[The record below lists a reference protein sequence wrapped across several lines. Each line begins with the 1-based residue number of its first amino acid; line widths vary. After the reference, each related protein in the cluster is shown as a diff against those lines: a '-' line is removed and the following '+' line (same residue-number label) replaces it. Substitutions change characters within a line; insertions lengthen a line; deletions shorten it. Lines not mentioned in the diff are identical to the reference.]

1 MKKLIYII
9 GLSLVLTGCTY
20 ETGEYEENYNSF
32 PEDINYEGYSSS
44 EGGYLNED
52 MKLVIKDINALTE
65 KYKDKDNIDEMGADS
80 LYINIYEDSIGWID
94 DIAFNNYDMRNS
106 DYFNE
111 LIEVLDRSIA
121 EGLSDY
127 VSQVRGQELED
138 KGLITRKI
146 GRTVVYAE
154 DRGDE
159 GANYIQVKINLLDIK
174 DQYYREV
181 FESISDGKYI
191 VGKVLMG
198 HELNLI
204 DFANI
209 SSDESMYPYDNLN
222 IRYNM
227 FFKDKDFKKVN
238 ILIQGE
244 NNEEMPY
251 DDVGVFINL
260 LNNLDIKEQDEKDI
274 LVNEYKNA
282 LKDKDKTKDMS
293 FDNYNLLIK
302 SGKGDTY
309 TGNDRKLVYFS
320 LQAK

>member
-1 MKKLIYII
+1 
-9 GLSLVLTGCTY
+9 
-20 ETGEYEENYNSF
+20 
-32 PEDINYEGYSSS
+32 
-44 EGGYLNED
+44 
-52 MKLVIKDINALTE
+52 
-65 KYKDKDNIDEMGADS
+65 
-80 LYINIYEDSIGWID
+80 
-94 DIAFNNYDMRNS
+94 
-106 DYFNE
+106 
-111 LIEVLDRSIA
+111 
-121 EGLSDY
+121 
-127 VSQVRGQELED
+127 
-138 KGLITRKI
+138 
-146 GRTVVYAE
+146 
-154 DRGDE
+154 
-159 GANYIQVKINLLDIK
+159 
-174 DQYYREV
+174 
-181 FESISDGKYI
+181 
-191 VGKVLMG
+191 MG

>member
-159 GANYIQVKINLLDIK
+159 GANYI
-174 DQYYREV
+174 
-181 FESISDGKYI
+181 
-191 VGKVLMG
+191 
-198 HELNLI
+198 
-204 DFANI
+204 
-209 SSDESMYPYDNLN
+209 
-222 IRYNM
+222 
-227 FFKDKDFKKVN
+227 
-238 ILIQGE
+238 
-244 NNEEMPY
+244 
-251 DDVGVFINL
+251 
-260 LNNLDIKEQDEKDI
+260 
-274 LVNEYKNA
+274 
-282 LKDKDKTKDMS
+282 
-293 FDNYNLLIK
+293 
-302 SGKGDTY
+302 
-309 TGNDRKLVYFS
+309 
-320 LQAK
+320 

>member
-32 PEDINYEGYSSS
+32 PEDINYEGYRSS

-191 VGKVLMG
+191 VGR
-198 HELNLI
+198 
-204 DFANI
+204 
-209 SSDESMYPYDNLN
+209 S
-222 IRYNM
+222 
-227 FFKDKDFKKVN
+227 
-238 ILIQGE
+238 
-244 NNEEMPY
+244 
-251 DDVGVFINL
+251 
-260 LNNLDIKEQDEKDI
+260 
-274 LVNEYKNA
+274 
-282 LKDKDKTKDMS
+282 
-293 FDNYNLLIK
+293 
-302 SGKGDTY
+302 
-309 TGNDRKLVYFS
+309 
-320 LQAK
+320 